1 MWHDGMPGR
10 GHAGERKVAYGMTGL
25 LEEVMPER
33 RKVAY
38 GMTGCREEVMP
49 ERRKKAYGMTSMG
62 TGTPEKEKQT
72 KFRRFPTPS
81 KRKTK
86 KYYFSY

>member
-1 MWHDGMPGR
+1 MWHDGVQGK

-33 RKVAY
+33 RKKAC

-49 ERRKKAYGMTSMG
+49 EG
-62 TGTPEKEKQT
+62 EKWHMA
-72 KFRRFPTPS
+72 
-81 KRKTK
+81 
-86 KYYFSY
+86 